1 MGTEVSRVTLE
12 SQQQPWHPAWSRQW
26 IPQSNKQNDANPQKP
41 QTIGNVLAPPK
52 MKTGWDLPLLS
63 LQEVKK
69 LPSST
74 QALLLA
80 KRLRG
85 KALLQEEMIAKKW
98 NDWMA
103 QQKWQNG
110 SYSYWCHK
118 TLGRESFFRSGE
130 EGKCYQMLSRQDR
143 RENSIHGTFS
153 SKEVKKRRW
162 IFVAI
167 TSYLFIIFLVV
178 LIHYDIFSY
187 KYKKQPSANEGVQM
201 LPAVHHFHLLRYF
214 LLHINSKVNIME
226 DANQV

>member
-85 KALLQEEMIAKKW
+85 KALLQEEMIAKKMKRLDGTTKVTKW
-98 NDWMA
+98 ELQLLMPQNTWEGVVF
-103 QQKWQNG
+103 QKWG
-110 SYSYWCHK
+110 
-118 TLGRESFFRSGE
+118 GR
-130 EGKCYQMLSRQDR
+130 QMLSDALKTRQ
-143 RENSIHGTFS
+143 
-153 SKEVKKRRW
+153 
-162 IFVAI
+162 
-167 TSYLFIIFLVV
+167 
-178 LIHYDIFSY
+178 
-187 KYKKQPSANEGVQM
+187 EGE
-201 LPAVHHFHLLRYF
+201 LYPWHILL
-214 LLHINSKVNIME
+214 
-226 DANQV
+226 